1 MATDP
6 RYARLLQPGRIGQM
20 ELRNRIIM
28 APMGTGYATTEGVV
42 TQRLKDYY
50 EERARG
56 GAALIIPGVL
66 SVDPA
71 GGRCASDQLSIAD
84 DKYIPGLLELTD
96 AVHRH
101 GAKIGAQLQHAGKIA
116 TVDVCNACQP
126 VTASEMPASDANAAV
141 DLNLDEIMR
150 MAQRFSKMPKD
161 FKTRA
166 MTLEEIPH
174 YVDLFAEAAERA
186 RKSGFDGVEIHAAH
200 GYQIYSFLSPYAN
213 RRTDQYGGD
222 LKNRARFLLEIIQ
235 ATRAKVGRDYPVW
248 CRIDGREWQVE
259 GGITPADSRALAV
272 MLQEAGVDAIHV
284 SGYGP
289 VPATFIH
296 APIPYP
302 PGAILPDAW
311 NVKQAVKIPVIA
323 VGRIS
328 PELGEEVLSQGKADF
343 IAMGR
348 GLLADPELPNK
359 LAAGKRDDVR
369 PCIRCYE
376 CASAHVES
384 MPTICSVNVACGRE
398 AEFRFQ
404 PAQKPRNVAVIG
416 SGPAGMEAARI
427 AALRGHKVTL
437 YEKNKRLGG
446 SLVFASV
453 VSEDNEG
460 LLDWMIGQMNKLP
473 IDIKMGVEVTPE
485 SIKAAGHDVTIVAV
499 GPNIDAPQIPGGE
512 RRNVMTG
519 KDLREMMNGRDH
531 SGKMAWWMK
540 IGLPLVK
547 PVLQRMKP
555 SQAAAFTRRWM
566 PVGKNVVVI
575 GGDLVAVELAEFL
588 VERGRKVTMVST
600 ERSMAPEMSI
610 ARRWRVLGGLRQHG
624 VIMHNKA
631 KYEKF
636 TENGVVFS
644 DKEKKTQTIPCDTVV
659 IAEGIKN
666 NPGLYQA
673 LEGKL
678 PELYQAGDCADVRL
692 ILGAIEDGARIGMK
706 I

>member
-6 RYARLLQPGRIGQM
+6 RYAKLLEPGRIGGM

-28 APMGTGYATTEGVV
+28 APMGTGYATAEGFV

-56 GAALIIPGVL
+56 GAALIITGVL
-66 SVDPA
+66 SVDPT
-71 GGRCASDQLSIAD
+71 GGRCESEQKSIAHD
-84 DKYIPGLLELTD
+84 RYIPGLVELTE
-96 AVHRH
+96 AIHKH
-101 GAKIGAQLQHAGKIA
+101 GARIAAQIQHAGKIA
-116 TVDVCNACQP
+116 TVDVVNACQP
-126 VTASEMPASDANAAV
+126 VTASEMPAADASTAV
-141 DLNLDEIMR
+141 DMNLEEIMR

-161 FKTRA
+161 LKTRA
-166 MTLEEIPH
+166 LALEEIPR
-174 YVDLFAEAAERA
+174 YVALFAQAAERA
-186 RKSGFDGVEIHAAH
+186 RKCGFDGVEIHAAH
-200 GYQIYSFLSPYAN
+200 GYLIYSFLSPYAN
-213 RRTDQYGGD
+213 RRTDQYGGE
-222 LKNRARFLLEIIQ
+222 LANRARFLLEIIG
-235 ATRAKVGRDYPVW
+235 ATREKVGPDYPVW
-248 CRIDGREWQVE
+248 CRIDGREWNVP

-272 MLQEAGVDAIHV
+272 LLQEAGVDAIHV
-284 SGYGP
+284 SGYGS
-289 VPATFIH
+289 VPGTFID

-302 PGAILPDAW
+302 PGRLVPDAW

-328 PELGEEVLSQGKADF
+328 PELGEEVLRQGRADF

-348 GLLADPELPNK
+348 ALLADPELPHK
-359 LAAGKRDDVR
+359 LAAGTRDDVR

-376 CASAHVES
+376 CASAHVED
-384 MPTICSVNVACGRE
+384 MPTICSVNAACGRE
-398 AEFRFQ
+398 AEFRLQ

-460 LLDWMIGQMNKLP
+460 LLDWMIGQVKKLP
-473 IDIKMGVEVTPE
+473 IDIKMGVEVTPQ

-499 GPNIDAPQIPGGE
+499 GPNIDAPQIPGGQL
-512 RRNVMTG
+512 RNVMTG

-531 SGKMAWWMK
+531 SGKMAWWIK
-540 IGLPLVK
+540 LGLPLVK
-547 PVLQRMKP
+547 PVLQRLKP

-631 KYEKF
+631 RYEKF

-644 DKEKKTQTIPCDTVV
+644 DKEKRTQTIPCDTVV

-673 LEGKL
+673 LEGQL

-692 ILGAIEDGARIGMK
+692 ILGAIEDGARIGMT

>member
-6 RYARLLQPGRIGQM
+6 RYARLLAPGRIGKM

-28 APMGTGYATTEGVV
+28 APMGTGYATEEGLV

-66 SVDPA
+66 SVDPT
-71 GGRCASDQLSIAD
+71 GGRCESEQVSIAD
-84 DKYIPGLLELTD
+84 DKYIPGLQELTA

-101 GAKIGAQLQHAGKIA
+101 GARIAAQLQHAGKIA
-116 TVDVCNACQP
+116 TVDVCMAVQP
-126 VTASEMPASDANAAV
+126 VTASEMAAADANAAA
-141 DLNLDEIMR
+141 DMNLEEIMR
-150 MAQRFSKMPKD
+150 MAKRFSKMPKD

-166 MTLEEIPH
+166 MSLEEVPH
-174 YVDLFAEAAERA
+174 YVALFAQAAERA
-186 RKSGFDGVEIHAAH
+186 RKAGFDAVEIHAAH
-200 GYQIYSFLSPYAN
+200 GYLIYSFLSPYAN

-222 LKNRARFLLEIIQ
+222 LPNRARFLLEIIQ
-235 ATRAKVGRDYPVW
+235 AVREKVGRDYPVW
-248 CRIDGREWQVE
+248 CRIDGREWNVQ
-259 GGITPADSRALAV
+259 GGITPEDSRALAI
-272 MLQEAGVDAIHV
+272 MLQDAGVDAIHV

-289 VPATFIH
+289 VPTTFID
-296 APIPYP
+296 APIPYR
-302 PGAILPDAW
+302 PGCMVPDAE
-311 NVKQAVKIPVIA
+311 NVKRAVKIPVIA

-328 PELGEEVLSQGKADF
+328 PELGEEVLRQGQADF

-348 GLLADPELPNK
+348 ALLADPELPNK
-359 LAAGKRDDVR
+359 LAAGKRDEVR

-376 CASAHVES
+376 CASAHVENS
-384 MPTICSVNVACGRE
+384 PTICSVNVACGRE

-404 PAQKPRNVAVIG
+404 KSDKPRNVAIIG

-427 AALRGHKVTL
+427 AALRGHHVTL
-437 YEKNKRLGG
+437 YEKNRRLGG

-460 LLDWMIGQMNKLP
+460 LLDWMIGQMKKLP
-473 IDIKMGVEVTPE
+473 IDIKMGAEVTPA
-485 SIKAAGHDVTIVAV
+485 SIIAAKPDVTIVAV
-499 GPNIDAPQIPGGE
+499 GPNIGAPQIPGGE

-519 KDLREMMNGRDH
+519 KDLREMMNGRDL
-531 SGKMAWWMK
+531 SGKMAWWIK
-540 IGLPLVK
+540 LGLPLVK
-547 PVLQRMKP
+547 PVLQRISP
-555 SQAAAFTRRWM
+555 SAAAAFTRRWM
-566 PVGKNVVVI
+566 PVGQNVVVI

-610 ARRWRVLGGLRQHG
+610 ARRWRVLTGLRQHG
-624 VIMHNKA
+624 VVMHNKA
-631 KYEKF
+631 RYQEF
-636 TENGVVFS
+636 TDKGVVFS
-644 DKEKKTQTIPCDTVV
+644 DKEKKIQTIPADTVV
-659 IAEGIKN
+659 IAEGIQN
-666 NPGLYQA
+666 NPGLFQA

-678 PELYQAGDCADVRL
+678 PDLYQAGDCANVRL
-692 ILGAIEDGARIGMK
+692 ILGAIEDGATIAMK

>member
-6 RYARLLQPGRIGQM
+6 GYAKLLEPGRIGRM

-28 APMGTGYATTEGVV
+28 APMGTGYATDEGMV

-56 GAALIIPGVL
+56 GAGLIIPGVL
-66 SVDPA
+66 SVDPT
-71 GGRCASDQLSIAD
+71 GGRCETEQLSIAD
-84 DKYIPGLLELTD
+84 DRHIPGLRELTE

-101 GAKIGAQLQHAGKIA
+101 GARIAAQLQHAGKIA
-116 TVDVCNACQP
+116 TVDVCLAVQP
-126 VTASEMPASDANAAV
+126 VTASEMAAADANAAA
-141 DLNLDEIMR
+141 DMNLEEIVR

-166 MTLEEIPH
+166 LALEEIPH
-174 YVDLFAEAAERA
+174 YVALFARAAERA
-186 RKSGFDGVEIHAAH
+186 RASGFDGVEVHAAH
-200 GYQIYSFLSPYAN
+200 GYLIDSFLSPSAN
-213 RRTDQYGGD
+213 RRTDQYGGE
-222 LKNRARFLLEIIQ
+222 LANRARFLLEIIE
-235 ATRAKVGRDYPVW
+235 AIREKVGRDYPVW
-248 CRIDGREWQVE
+248 CRIDGREWEIE
-259 GGITPADSRALAV
+259 GGIAPADSRALAV

-289 VPATFIH
+289 VPTTFID
-296 APIPYP
+296 APIPYL
-302 PGAILPDAW
+302 PGRLVADAW
-311 NVKQAVKIPVIA
+311 NVKQAVRIPVIA

-328 PELGEEVLSQGKADF
+328 PELGEEMLRLGKADF

-348 GLLADPELPNK
+348 PLLADPELPNK
-359 LAAGKRDDVR
+359 LAAGRRDDAR

-376 CASAHVES
+376 CASAHVEDS
-384 MPTICSVNVACGRE
+384 STICSVNVACGRE
-398 AEFRFQ
+398 AEFRSSA
-404 PAQKPRNVAVIG
+404 AQKPRSVAVIG

-453 VSEDNEG
+453 VSEDNEA
-460 LLDWMIGQMNKLP
+460 LLDWMVAQMKKLP
-473 IDIKMGVEVTPE
+473 IDIRMGVEVTPE

-499 GPNIDAPQIPGGE
+499 GPNIDAPRIPGDE

-540 IGLPLVK
+540 LGLPLAK
-547 PVLQRMKP
+547 PVLQRLRP
-555 SQAAAFTRRWM
+555 SQAAALTRRWM
-566 PVGKNVVVI
+566 PVGRNVVVI

-588 VERGRKVTMVST
+588 VERGRKVTVVST

-610 ARRWRVLGGLRQHG
+610 ARRWRVLGQLRRHG
-624 VIMHNKA
+624 VVMHNKA
-631 KYEKF
+631 VYGKF
-636 TENGVVFS
+636 TEKGVVFT
-644 DKEKKTQTIPCDTVV
+644 DKEKKARTIECDTVV

-673 LEGKL
+673 LEGQL

>member
-6 RYARLLQPGRIGQM
+6 RFARLLAPGRIGRM

-28 APMGTGYATTEGVV
+28 APMGTGYATEEGLV

-71 GGRCASDQLSIAD
+71 GGRCASDQLSIAAD
-84 DKYIPGLLELTD
+84 QYVPGLKELTD

-101 GAKIGAQLQHAGKIA
+101 GAKIAAQIQHAGKIA
-116 TVDVCNACQP
+116 TVDVCLAVQP
-126 VTASEMPASDANAAV
+126 VTASEMSAADANAAV

-150 MAQRFSKMPKD
+150 MAQRFSKMPPN
-161 FKTRA
+161 FMSRA

-174 YVDLFAEAAERA
+174 YVALFAEAAERA
-186 RKSGFDGVEIHAAH
+186 RRSGFDGVEIHAAH

-213 RRTDQYGGD
+213 HRTDQYGGD

-235 ATRAKVGRDYPVW
+235 ATRAKVGPDYPVW
-248 CRIDGREWQVE
+248 CRIDGREWNVP
-259 GGITPADSRALAV
+259 GGITPEDSRALSI

-284 SGYGP
+284 SGYGA
-289 VPATFIH
+289 VPGTFID
-296 APIPYP
+296 APITYL
-302 PGAILPDAW
+302 PGRLVPDAE
-311 NVKQAVKIPVIA
+311 NVKRAVKIPVIA

-328 PELGEEVLSQGKADF
+328 PELGEEVLRQGQADF

-348 GLLADPELPNK
+348 ALLADPELPNK
-359 LAAGKRDDVR
+359 LAAGKRDEVR

-384 MPTICSVNVACGRE
+384 MSTICSVNVACGRE
-398 AEFRFQ
+398 AEFRFA
-404 PAQKPRNVAVIG
+404 PAAKPRNVAIIG

-437 YEKNKRLGG
+437 YEKNRRLGG

-453 VSEDNEG
+453 VSEDNQG
-460 LLDWMIGQMNKLP
+460 LLDWMIGQMKKLP
-473 IDIKMGVEVTPE
+473 IDIRMGAEVTPE
-485 SIKAAGHDVTIVAV
+485 SIKAANHDVTIVAV
-499 GPNIDAPQIPGGE
+499 GPNIDAPKIPGGE
-512 RRNVMTG
+512 RRNVITG
-519 KDLREMMNGRDH
+519 KDLREMMNGRDL
-531 SGKMAWWMK
+531 SGKMAWWIK
-540 IGLPLVK
+540 LGLPLVK
-547 PVLQRMKP
+547 PVLQRMSP
-555 SQAAAFTRRWM
+555 SAAAAFTRRWM

-624 VIMHNKA
+624 VVMHNKA
-631 KYEKF
+631 RYGEFSDK
-636 TENGVVFS
+636 GVVFS
-644 DKEKKTQTIPCDTVV
+644 DKEKKTQTIPADTVV

-666 NPGLYQA
+666 NPGLFQA
-673 LEGKL
+673 LDGKL
-678 PELYQAGDCADVRL
+678 PEVYQAGDCADVRL
-692 ILGAIEDGARIGMK
+692 ILGAIEDGARIAMK

>member
-6 RYARLLQPGRIGQM
+6 RYAKLLEPGRIGRM

-28 APMGTGYATTEGVV
+28 APMGTGYATEEGLV

-66 SVDPA
+66 SIDPA
-71 GGRCASDQLSIAD
+71 GGRCETEQLRIAE
-84 DKYIPGLLELTD
+84 DKCIPGLKELTD
-96 AVHRH
+96 AIHQH
-101 GAKIGAQLQHAGKIA
+101 GAKIAAQLQHAGKIA
-116 TVDVCNACQP
+116 TVDVCLAVQP
-126 VTASEMPASDANAAV
+126 VTASEMAAADPNAAV
-141 DLNLDEIMR
+141 DMNLDEIMR

-166 MTLEEIPH
+166 LTLEEIPH
-174 YVDLFAEAAERA
+174 YVALFAQAAERA

-200 GYQIYSFLSPYAN
+200 GYLIYSFLSPYAN

-235 ATRAKVGRDYPVW
+235 AVREKVGRDYPVW
-248 CRIDGREWQVE
+248 CRIDGREWE
-259 GGITPADSRALAV
+259 IKGGIAPADSRALAGL
-272 MLQEAGVDAIHV
+272 LQEAGVDAIHV

-289 VPATFIH
+289 VPTTFID
-296 APIPYP
+296 APIPYL
-302 PGAILPDAW
+302 PGRLVPDAW
-311 NVKQAVKIPVIA
+311 NVKQAVRIPVIA

-328 PELGEEVLSQGKADF
+328 PELGEEVLRQGKADF

-348 GLLADPELPNK
+348 PLLVDPELPNK
-359 LAAGKRDDVR
+359 LAAGRRDDVR

-376 CASAHVES
+376 CASAHVENS
-384 MPTICSVNVACGRE
+384 STVCSVNVACGRE
-398 AEFRFQ
+398 AEFRIR
-404 PAQKPRNVAVIG
+404 PAQKPKNVAVIG

-437 YEKNKRLGG
+437 YEKNRRLGG

-460 LLDWMIGQMNKLP
+460 LLDWMIGQMKKLP
-473 IDIKMGVEVTPE
+473 IDIKMGAEATPE

-540 IGLPLVK
+540 MGLPLAK
-547 PVLQRMKP
+547 PFLQRLKP

-566 PVGKNVVVI
+566 PVGRNVVVI

-610 ARRWRVLGGLRQHG
+610 ARRWRVLGALRQHG

-631 KYEKF
+631 RYEKF
-636 TENGVVFS
+636 TEQGVVFS
-644 DKEKKTQTIPCDTVV
+644 DKEKKIQTIPCDTVV

-666 NPGLYQA
+666 NPGLHRA
-673 LEGKL
+673 LEGQL

-692 ILGAIEDGARIGMK
+692 ILGAIEDGARIAMK